1 MRPNSAE
8 TPQTENSPRPKAGGV
23 PTNKQS
29 LPRTR
34 RKAAAKEAAD
44 VPSVLLAGDILHATS
59 PQAWRGPCVTCGY
72 DQVEA
77 LSQMIAERHQ
87 AWLEGRLDGFADGWK
102 QGLEAG
108 LVRGAA

>member
-23 PTNKQS
+23 PNTKQS

-87 AWLEGRLDGFADGWK
+87 EWLEGWK